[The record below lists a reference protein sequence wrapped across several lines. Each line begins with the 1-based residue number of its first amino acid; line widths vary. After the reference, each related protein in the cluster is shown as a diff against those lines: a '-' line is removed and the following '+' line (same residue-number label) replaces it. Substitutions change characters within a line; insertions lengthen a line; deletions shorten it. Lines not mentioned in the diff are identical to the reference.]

1 MMRRIM
7 LTVSYDGT
15 EYCGWQIQPNGETI
29 EGVLNRELS
38 RLLNEDIKVIGASRT
53 DAGVHA
59 EGAVCVFDTESK
71 IPGDKFSYALNQSL
85 PKDIRIQY
93 SEEVESD
100 FHPRKVPCR
109 KTYEYRIWV
118 DKFPL
123 PTNERYTYWIH
134 TPLDLDLMRRAA
146 SYLVGVHD
154 FKAFSSSHTKTES
167 TVRTIYRLS
176 VYEQGKMVIISVCGN
191 GFLYNMVRIIAGT
204 LIEVGQGRRTPESV
218 KDMLRSLDRTKS
230 GPTAPAHGLCL
241 MEYEWE

>member
-1 MMRRIM
+1 MRRIM
-7 LTVSYDGT
+7 LVVAYDGT
-15 EYCGWQIQPNGETI
+15 DYCGWQIQNNGETI

-38 RLLNEDIKVIGASRT
+38 ELLKEDIKVIGASRT

-59 EGAVCVFDTESK
+59 EGAVCVFDTESR

-85 PKDIRIQY
+85 PKDIKIQY
-93 SEEVESD
+93 SEEVEED

-109 KTYEYRIWV
+109 KTYDYRIWV

-134 TPLDLDLMRRAA
+134 TPLDIDKMRQGAA
-146 SYLVGVHD
+146 YLVGQHD
-154 FKAFSSSHTKTES
+154 FKAFCSSHTQTDN

-176 VYEQGKMVIISVCGN
+176 VLEQGKMVTISVCGN
-191 GFLYNMVRIIAGT
+191 GFLYNMVRIIVGT
-204 LIEVGQGRRTPESV
+204 LIEIGQGKRAPESV
-218 KDMLRSLDRTKS
+218 KELLLTLDRTKS

-241 MEYEWE
+241 MEYEFE